1 MALPAQP
8 TSQGKVKISYEEF
21 LQQLDEDTLA
31 EWVDG
36 EVVFLSPARLEH
48 QLIADFLTAVMGAFV
63 RHQGTGQVI
72 SAPFQMRLL
81 HTERGREPDILFVAN
96 ENLHRL
102 RDTHLEGGA
111 DLVVEITS
119 PESLIRDR
127 GEKFA
132 EYELEG
138 IREYWVVDPDSRR
151 VDFFVLAKDGRYER
165 RYEDSDGVYDSE
177 VLKGFRIPVRWFW
190 ERPSLQDALR
200 WLGIMQGG

>member
-63 RHQGTGQVI
+63 SHQGTGQVI

-81 HTERGREPDILFVAN
+81 QTERGREPDILFVAK

-138 IREYWVVDPDSRR
+138 IPEYWVIDPDAHR
-151 VDFFVLAKDGRYER
+151 VDFFVLGEDGRYER

-200 WLGIMQGG
+200 WLGVV